1 MEMTLSR
8 KLRERANTR
17 KNDERSDGRFREPGS
32 ENSEGNS
39 MEHQELLFS
48 NSLDH
53 EENIFTAQEPQM
65 PPKIERKSTGGQAPR
80 KQLACRPGDFHKRV
94 RETCGN
100 SNSESGP

>member
-17 KNDERSDGRFREPGS
+17 KNDERSDGHFREPGS
-32 ENSEGNS
+32 ENSEDH
-39 MEHQELLFS
+39 EELLFS
-48 NSLDH
+48 NSLNN
-53 EENIFTAQEPQM
+53 EENIFTAHEPEM
-65 PPKIERKSTGGQAPR
+65 PPKGEKVERKSTGGRVPR

>member
-1 MEMTLSR
+1 MEMKLSR

-17 KNDERSDGRFREPGS
+17 KNEERSNECYREPES
-32 ENSEGNS
+32 ENSED
-39 MEHQELLFS
+39 HQDILFS

-53 EENIFTAQEPQM
+53 EENIFTVQEPQI
-65 PPKIERKSTGGQAPR
+65 PPKIERKSTGGRAPR

-100 SNSESGP
+100 SNPESGP